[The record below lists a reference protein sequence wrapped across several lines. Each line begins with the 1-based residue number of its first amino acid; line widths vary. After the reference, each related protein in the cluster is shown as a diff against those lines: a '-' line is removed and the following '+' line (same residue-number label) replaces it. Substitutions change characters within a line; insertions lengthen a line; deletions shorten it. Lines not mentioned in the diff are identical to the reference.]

1 MVKLRATFDNKDE
14 ALFPNQFVNIRLLV
28 DVLKGVVVAP
38 TAAIQHGAPG
48 DYAYVVGPDG
58 KASVRVLKIGQ
69 IDGDR
74 AQVLSGLNAGDRVV
88 VDGADRLREGA
99 DVRVVGD
106 SSTEP
111 AASSN
116 AAPTP
121 ALDPAQGG
129 AVAAP
134 ADPAQD
140 PSHRRRR
147 QRDGA
152 ASPNGQDGGQSG
164 QSGAAK

>member
-28 DVLKGVVVAP
+28 DVLKGVIVAP
-38 TAAIQHGAPG
+38 TAAVQHGAPG
-48 DYAYVVGPDG
+48 DYAYIVGPDG

-74 AQVLSGLNAGDRVV
+74 VQVLSGLNAGDRVV

-111 AASSN
+111 SAN
-116 AAPTP
+116 AAPAPLT
-121 ALDPAQGG
+121 DPSQGG
-129 AVAAP
+129 ATAGAAP
-134 ADPAQD
+134 TDPAQD
-140 PSHRRRR
+140 PSPRRRR

-152 ASPNGQDGGQSG
+152 DSQNGQSG
-164 QSGAAK
+164 PAK